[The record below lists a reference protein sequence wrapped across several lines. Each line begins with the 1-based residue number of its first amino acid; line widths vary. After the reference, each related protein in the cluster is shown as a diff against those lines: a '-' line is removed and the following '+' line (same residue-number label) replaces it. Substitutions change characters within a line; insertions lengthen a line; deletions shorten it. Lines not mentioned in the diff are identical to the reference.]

1 MNQSTIS
8 FRKDQQGNSPENKT
22 ATNNRDKDWKLFFYR
37 QATRDEVRTQAA
49 EKKSNIDEGNNLILQ
64 LSAELEKE
72 KTANEKRRKLLTLL
86 PESEAN
92 RQKMEVKILFYTKNF
107 SKP

>member
-1 MNQSTIS
+1 MGL
-8 FRKDQQGNSPENKT
+8 D
-22 ATNNRDKDWKLFFYR
+22 
-37 QATRDEVRTQAA
+37 
-49 EKKSNIDEGNNLILQ
+49 
-64 LSAELEKE
+64 SAELEKE

-107 SKP
+107 S